1 MPIKFKDLNLESFK
15 GVNIRAKKNPIN
27 IARAIISLVENQAE
41 GIFNLGSAEP
51 IATKILLNMIYEKF
65 GKELKINKQN
75 DLNNDLEEFSLDNTK
90 IYEKIAWKPSIS
102 IWDGIS
108 LLVHENKFNTK
119 PSLEEF
125 TDRIRNLC
133 K

>member
-1 MPIKFKDLNLESFK
+1 
-15 GVNIRAKKNPIN
+15 
-27 IARAIISLVENQAE
+27 
-41 GIFNLGSAEP
+41 
-51 IATKILLNMIYEKF
+51 MIYEKF
-65 GKELKINKQN
+65 GKELKVTKQDN
-75 DLNNDLEEFSLDNTK
+75 VSNNNVEEFSLDTTK
-90 IYEKIAWKPSIS
+90 IYKKIVWKPAIS

>member
-1 MPIKFKDLNLESFK
+1 M
-15 GVNIRAKKNPIN
+15 
-27 IARAIISLVENQAE
+27 SLVENQAE
-41 GIFNLGSAEP
+41 GIFNLGSGES
-51 IATKILLNMIYEKF
+51 IATKVLLNMIYEKF
-65 GKELKINKQN
+65 GKELKIKQQQN
-75 DLNNDLEEFSLDNTK
+75 ISNNIEEFSLNTTK
-90 IYEKIAWKPSIS
+90 IYKKILWKPSIS

>member
-1 MPIKFKDLNLESFK
+1 
-15 GVNIRAKKNPIN
+15 
-27 IARAIISLVENQAE
+27 
-41 GIFNLGSAEP
+41 
-51 IATKILLNMIYEKF
+51 MIYEKF
-65 GKELKINKQN
+65 GKELKVSKQN
-75 DLNNDLEEFSLDNTK
+75 DFNNDIEEFSLDNTK
-90 IYEKIAWKPSIS
+90 IYEKIGWKPSIS

>member
-1 MPIKFKDLNLESFK
+1 MVDIKNLYSA
-15 GVNIRAKKNPIN
+15 NDYIHASD

-41 GIFNLGSAEP
+41 GIFNLGFAEP

-65 GKELKINKQN
+65 GKVLKINKQN
-75 DLNNDLEEFSLDNTK
+75 DFNNELEEFSLDNTK